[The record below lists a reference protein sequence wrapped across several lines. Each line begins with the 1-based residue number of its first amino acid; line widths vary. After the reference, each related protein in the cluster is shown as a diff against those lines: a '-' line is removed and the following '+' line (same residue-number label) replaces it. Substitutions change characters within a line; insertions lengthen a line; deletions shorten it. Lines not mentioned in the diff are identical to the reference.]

1 MIRDGSDATK
11 RSAVMRAVIAGPLF
25 LLMVPLLAPVL
36 LGAAV
41 TAAVAGLCRLSG
53 RAAGRGPV

>member
-1 MIRDGSDATK
+1 MIRDGSDASK

-41 TAAVAGLCRLSG
+41 TAAVAGLCRLSHP
-53 RAAGRGPV
+53 AAGRRPA

>member
-1 MIRDGSDATK
+1 MIRGGSDTSK

-25 LLMVPLLAPVL
+25 LLMLPLLMPVL

-41 TAAVAGLCRLSG
+41 SAAVAGLCRLSR
-53 RAAGRGPV
+53 RAAGRRPV

>member
-1 MIRDGSDATK
+1 MIRGGSDAAK

-25 LLMVPLLAPVL
+25 LLMFPLLAPVF

-41 TAAVAGLCRLSG
+41 SGAVAGLCRLSR
-53 RAAGRGPV
+53 RAAGRQPV